1 VDELT
6 LWQEDPPAKTCQ
18 WLEDVRD
25 WMVNGADCSGIN
37 AVSLIRAM
45 PVGFCGKTSLALSPA
60 TTEPTSLPCCGESP
74 EHSPTCPMKDGS
86 PAEWWSDRNGQQSG
100 GCLTLDGSE
109 FPNDAVVSL
118 LSQVLEPSVDPKY
131 CLSPQA
137 AQGILRRAEKRGRLL
152 PLSLQQ
158 ALEHVAQTT
167 TKDKPAI

>member
-1 VDELT
+1 MDELT

-18 WLEDVRD
+18 WLDDVRD

-60 TTEPTSLPCCGESP
+60 TTEPTLLPCCGASL
-74 EHSPTCPMKDGS
+74 EHSPLCPMKDGG
-86 PAEWWSDRNGQQSG
+86 PAEWWSDPNGQQSG

-109 FPNDAVVSL
+109 FPNDAVVSS
-118 LSQVLEPSVDPKY
+118 LSQVLESSVDQKY

-137 AQGILRRAEKRGRLL
+137 ARGILRRAEKRNKKLPERLEE
-152 PLSLQQ
+152 
-158 ALEHVAQTT
+158 ALLAVAHGQTPT
-167 TKDKPAI
+167 G